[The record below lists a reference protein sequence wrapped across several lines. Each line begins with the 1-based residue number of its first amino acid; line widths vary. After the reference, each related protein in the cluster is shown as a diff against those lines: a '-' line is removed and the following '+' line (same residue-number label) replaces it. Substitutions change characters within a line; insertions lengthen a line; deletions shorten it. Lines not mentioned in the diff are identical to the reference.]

1 MNISI
6 KRKRL
11 YIESDNLNEIESH
24 QLIGWTP
31 NYLKGYASMNLD
43 IQALCNLLKQT
54 SEKPEATE
62 EVKTWYQKE
71 IEKNKLAL
79 NQKRA
84 NLYNLNKELK
94 EYQLEAVNYFLN
106 VRNCIIGY
114 DMGLGKVQP
123 IDSRV
128 LTENGWKPIGELYI
142 GEKIYNSKGTL
153 SNVIGIYPQ
162 GTIKNYEIIFS
173 DGSKTNCGLNHLW
186 NVQTPNWRKR
196 TPDKYVTKTLKELL
210 DEGIQTKHWHT
221 RDKKYYYNNKWFIP
235 LIKPIQWKNKNHIIH
250 PYNLGLLIGDGG
262 LTNCVILYNEDKEIQ
277 EKFIKLSNCGVNRI
291 TDKLV
296 CLKENPYKFELQRLG
311 LWKHT
316 ALFKFIPYEYLHD
329 SIENR
334 ISLLQGLMD
343 TDGTVH
349 NSNVSYSTSS
359 KQLSENIKYLVQSLG
374 GTSRINIKIVKD
386 TTYYNV
392 NIQLPPEIIPFTTKY
407 HLDRYKHK
415 IKYKP
420 LRAIQAVK
428 YINNCE
434 GVCIKTDSEDSLY
447 ITDEFIL
454 THNTIIGI
462 NCIKAIK
469 AYKTMIVCPSYLKY
483 SWGEEIEKWCP
494 KLTYTIIDGT
504 PEQREQQF
512 KKHQEQKRIILIIN
526 YEQIRVKTKKNGKV
540 IEINVHEYIQKT
552 KFDLVI
558 WDEAHR
564 LKTRDSQI
572 SKGAYAINTTNR
584 LMLTGTP
591 LTKNPGEIYSL
602 LKILDRERFTSYWT
616 FVKYYCDVHEGFRN
630 VLEIGHVI
638 RPKEFQQLINRYM
651 IRKLKEDVAS
661 ELPDK
666 IYMNVP
672 VYMNDKQTKYYNDA
686 LEDYLNPSGDIIE
699 SDVEK
704 FIRICQIAQ
713 NPVIL
718 GGHDVSCVKNA
729 TINLCDDIGEQRI
742 MVACTYIEMSKNLQ
756 KSLENKYPGRNIYLI
771 NSQVRNRH
779 EIVEKFKENNTG
791 ILVTTIKCLAEG
803 ANLDCCD
810 YIIYADIEWNY
821 GVNLQFENR
830 IHRMTSTRT
839 KFYYFMIVEKTIHQY
854 KHNKIM
860 SEKQSAKAAL
870 GDSDSKVIKRIM
882 EDFRKELT

>member
-6 KRKRL
+6 KRKKL

-54 SEKPEATE
+54 SEKPKATE

-84 NLYNLNKELK
+84 KLDNLNKELK

-106 VRNCIIGY
+106 MRNCIIGY
-114 DMGLGKVQP
+114 DMGLGK
-123 IDSRV
+123 
-128 LTENGWKPIGELYI
+128 
-142 GEKIYNSKGTL
+142 TL
-153 SNVIGIYPQ
+153 I
-162 GTIKNYEIIFS
+162 
-173 DGSKTNCGLNHLW
+173 
-186 NVQTPNWRKR
+186 
-196 TPDKYVTKTLKELL
+196 
-210 DEGIQTKHWHT
+210 
-221 RDKKYYYNNKWFIP
+221 
-235 LIKPIQWKNKNHIIH
+235 
-250 PYNLGLLIGDGG
+250 
-262 LTNCVILYNEDKEIQ
+262 
-277 EKFIKLSNCGVNRI
+277 
-291 TDKLV
+291 
-296 CLKENPYKFELQRLG
+296 
-311 LWKHT
+311 
-316 ALFKFIPYEYLHD
+316 A
-329 SIENR
+329 
-334 ISLLQGLMD
+334 
-343 TDGTVH
+343 
-349 NSNVSYSTSS
+349 
-359 KQLSENIKYLVQSLG
+359 
-374 GTSRINIKIVKD
+374 
-386 TTYYNV
+386 
-392 NIQLPPEIIPFTTKY
+392 
-407 HLDRYKHK
+407 
-415 IKYKP
+415 
-420 LRAIQAVK
+420 
-428 YINNCE
+428 
-434 GVCIKTDSEDSLY
+434 
-447 ITDEFIL
+447 
-454 THNTIIGI
+454 I

-483 SWGEEIEKWCP
+483 SWGDEIKKWSP
-494 KLTYTIIDGT
+494 GLTYTIIDGT

-512 KKHQEQKRIILIIN
+512 KEHQEQKRIILIIN

-564 LKTRDSQI
+564 LKSRDSQI
-572 SKGAYAINTTNR
+572 SKGAYAINAQNR

-591 LTKNPGEIYSL
+591 ITKNPGEIYSP
-602 LKILDRERFTSYWT
+602 LKILDRQRFTSYWT
-616 FVKYYCDVHEGFRN
+616 FVKYYCHVYEGFRD
-630 VLEIGHVI
+630 VLVIGDII
-638 RPKEFQQLINRYM
+638 RPKEFKDLLSRYM
-651 IRKLKEDVAS
+651 IRKLKEDVAK
-661 ELPDK
+661 ELPEK
-666 IYMNVP
+666 IYIDIPVHMNI
-672 VYMNDKQTKYYNDA
+672 KQTKYYNDA

-704 FIRICQIAQ
+704 FIRICQIVQ

-718 GGHDVSCVKNA
+718 GGYDVSCVKDA

-756 KSLENKYPGRNIYLI
+756 KSLETKYPGRNVYLI

-779 EIVEKFKENNTG
+779 EIVEKFKEDDTA

-810 YIIYADIEWNY
+810 YIIYADIEWNC
-821 GVNLQFENR
+821 GVNLQFEDR

-839 KFYYFMIVEKTIHQY
+839 KFYYFIIVQKTVHQY

-860 SEKQSAKAAL
+860 SESKSAKFAL
-870 GDSDSKVIKRIM
+870 GDSDSKVIRRIM